1 LPQLLPRSSH
11 SILLANKHDQTN
23 AINHFQNN
31 LIVKLPEKVQM
42 AVEVL
47 GKHSIRKASVA
58 PFIYRRYLRWRPD
71 TPPPL
76 WGATESFWTAYAF
89 AIAMTLGT
97 VAMIAF
103 HGLIAFGTK
112 EILFLNIPLRMDGL
126 GVLIAHLI
134 VWPVVGLIGTAMA
147 TAEEDSKARE
157 ATLLGLPPWKDFSA
171 TWHPSLLELERQVT
185 PQEFRLLMVWR
196 DARTIRFVC
205 MGVFIF
211 AALWLMLPQIVL
223 SFARVVT
230 LCYVLFATQAMAG
243 KAKGTWFVKTLLRWT
258 LVHGILFGL
267 SIAAAVAACYYGFVN
282 GFNESAIQW
291 TLVMAVV
298 MMGMHVSEWAL
309 FRRQRTVSQQ
319 VQRAEQAR
327 QLADAR
333 LHALKAQIEPHFVFN
348 TIAHLRSLIATEP
361 KNAERM
367 ADELSDFLRASLH
380 ALREDSTTVEAEMVL
395 CRAYLEIARLRF
407 GERLSIAIDVASDA
421 ESIKIP
427 PLMLLTLLENAIQH
441 GVEPKETPSCVTVSA
456 AVSESNAAQALL
468 LTVTDDG
475 VGFGGNAVGGVGV
488 GLANVRER
496 LASTYGEAA
505 TLTLTANQPSGVR
518 AQIRIPLTMAK
529 S

>member
-1 LPQLLPRSSH
+1 
-11 SILLANKHDQTN
+11 LANEHCQTD
-23 AINHFQNN
+23 AINHFQSKS
-31 LIVKLPEKVQM
+31 IVKLPEKVQM

-47 GKHSIRKASVA
+47 GKYNIRNATVA
-58 PFIYRRYLRWRPD
+58 PFIYRLYLRWRPD

-76 WGATESFWTAYAF
+76 WGATESFWTVHAF
-89 AIAMTLGT
+89 TVAMTLGA
-97 VAMIAF
+97 VLLIAF

-112 EILFLNIPLRMDGL
+112 EIVLLNIPLRMDGL

-134 VWPVVGLIGTAMA
+134 IWPVVGLIGAAMT

-171 TWHPSLLELERQVT
+171 TWHPSLLDLERQVT
-185 PQEFRLLMVWR
+185 PQEFRLLMVWQ

-205 MGVFIF
+205 MGIFFF

-230 LCYVLFATQAMAG
+230 LCYVLFATQAMVG
-243 KAKGTWFVKTLLRWT
+243 KAKGTWFLKTLSRWT

-267 SIAAAVAACYYGFVN
+267 SIAAGVAACYYGFTT
-282 GFNESAIQW
+282 GFKEGAIQS
-291 TLVMAVV
+291 TLVMAVMIV
-298 MMGMHVSEWAL
+298 GMHLAEWAL
-309 FRRQRTVSQQ
+309 FRRQRKFSQR

-348 TIAHLRSLIATEP
+348 TIAHLRNLIVTEP
-361 KNAERM
+361 KTAVRM
-367 ADELSDFLRASLH
+367 TDELSDFLRASLH

-421 ESIKIP
+421 EAIKIP

-441 GVEPKETPSCVTVSA
+441 GVEPKETPSHVAVSA
-456 AVSESNAAQALL
+456 AVSESNAAQVLL

-475 VGFGGNAVGGVGV
+475 VGFGVSAIGGAGV

-505 TLTLTANQPSGVR
+505 SLTLTANQPSGVR